1 MGNRDYM
8 IDEMDMKIITE
19 LQEDGRMSFRAV
31 ADRLGI
37 SDQTVRF
44 RITRMMEAGI
54 LRISPLI
61 NPFVFDNS
69 LLALIGMQLEK
80 RTQKET
86 METIAKMKGV
96 VSVYNTAGEFDLF
109 VEVFH
114 PSRSELNKFLFEEL
128 PKVPGIKNT
137 HSYISL
143 DARHK
148 WIEVGNCDVAVK

>member
-1 MGNRDYM
+1 MEDKKYSV
-8 IDEMDMKIITE
+8 DELDMKIIAE
-19 LQEDGRMSFRAV
+19 LQDDGRMSFRTV
-31 ADRLGI
+31 AEKLEV
-37 SDQTVRF
+37 SDQTVRL
-44 RITRMMEAGI
+44 RVTRMMEHGF
-54 LRISPLI
+54 LRVSPLI
-61 NPFVFDNS
+61 NPFAFDNS

-86 METIAKMKGV
+86 METIASMRGV

-114 PSRSELNKFLFEEL
+114 RSRSDLNKFLFEEL
-128 PKVPGIKNT
+128 PKVPGIKST

-148 WIEVGNCDVAVK
+148 WIEVGNCDI